1 MGNGPG
7 ALRNSMTNLQLPII
21 IQATNRSSL
30 FASKVL
36 APLTDDL
43 TVLAYLVKRLQD
55 FGLGPIL
62 LATSNDPVDD
72 SLAVAA
78 QCSGIEIYRGA
89 HDDLISRLS
98 AAAQQFEYSHFVRV
112 YGSYP
117 LTEVQ
122 ALAQLAEEHVAR
134 GVEYSYNEHYF
145 GVPWGLGCEVISRQT
160 LEKLAGFD
168 LSREQKEAGT
178 LFIRQN
184 PHLFTIY
191 RLDAPICR
199 PSLKLAL
206 ETEADLG
213 LLRDIVHH
221 LPDPDL
227 RSIIEYLD
235 AHPILANSNQQGMP
249 PQEVGLEKLYLHPA
263 KLQALLDSLGE
274 PADQTYPISVEL
286 SLTNRCN
293 LKCIWCSDNDLRRR
307 QGFNV
312 DLDQDTLFRLFE
324 DLKQGGTSG
333 VVLEGGG
340 EPTLHRQF
348 HLIVARLAE
357 LGLAAGLITNGILP
371 IAAEILG
378 GIEWVRVSLDASTPE
393 EFRALK
399 GYDGFEQ
406 VLSNIYH
413 YATYCPMVGVGYV
426 VTNRN
431 CQDLET
437 LVLRLRRYGV
447 SYIQFRPVID
457 CPDLA
462 PGDLDLAYLKRYQTA
477 SFSVLINGMQEN
489 AQAGNEGLPCRTH
502 SLTTVITPEG
512 SVYLCGRLNVYSWL
526 PPLGN
531 IRNQSFGEIWRGAE
545 RRRQALQVNDGLFCE
560 TYCPQCRLAKFNQ
573 LLARLVRTKSPHFI

>member
-1 MGNGPG
+1 MP
-7 ALRNSMTNLQLPII
+7 NLQIPIF

-36 APLTDDL
+36 APLTADL
-43 TVLAYLVKRLQD
+43 TVLAYLVKRLQG

-72 SLAVAA
+72 TLAVAA
-78 QCSGIEIYRGA
+78 QSAGIEIYRGA
-89 HDDLISRLS
+89 QDDLISRLS
-98 AAAQQFEYSHFVRV
+98 AAARQWEFSHFVRV

-117 LTEVQ
+117 LTELQ
-122 ALAQLAEEHVAR
+122 ALGQLAAEHAAFE
-134 GVEYSYNEHYF
+134 VEYSYNEHYF
-145 GVPWGLGCEVISRQT
+145 GVPWGLGCEVINRQT

-168 LSREQKEAGT
+168 LTREQKEAGT

-184 PHLFTIY
+184 PHLFTIH
-191 RLDAPICR
+191 RLDSSLRR

-213 LLRDIVHH
+213 LLRDIVQH
-221 LPDPDL
+221 LPNPDL
-227 RSIIEYLD
+227 RSIVEYLD
-235 AHPILANSNQQGMP
+235 DHPILANSNQQESP
-249 PQEVGLEKLYLHPA
+249 PQEVGLEKLYLHPP
-263 KLQALLDSLGE
+263 KLQALLDSQSE
-274 PADQTYPISVEL
+274 TVDQTYPISVEL

-293 LKCIWCSDNDLRRR
+293 LKCIWCSDNDLRQR
-307 QGFNV
+307 QGINI
-312 DLDQDTLFRLFE
+312 DLDEETLFRLFE

-348 HLIVARLAE
+348 HRIAAKLAE

-371 IAAEILG
+371 IAANILG

-413 YATYCPMVGVGYV
+413 YAAYCPMVGVGYV

-431 CQDLET
+431 VQDLES
-437 LVLRLRRYGV
+437 LVLRLRRYRV

-457 CPDLA
+457 CPDLS
-462 PGDLDLAYLKRYQTA
+462 PGHLDLAYLKRYQTA
-477 SFSVLINGMQEN
+477 GFSVLIEGMQEN
-489 AQAGNEGLPCRTH
+489 ARAGNEGLPCRSH
-502 SLTTVITPEG
+502 SLTTVITPDG
-512 SVYLCGRLNVYSWL
+512 SVFLCGRLNVYPWL
-526 PPLGN
+526 RPLGN
-531 IRNQSFGEIWRGAE
+531 IRSQSFREIWQGAE
-545 RRRQALQVNDGLFCE
+545 RRSQAFQVLDREFCE
-560 TYCPQCRLAKFNQ
+560 AYCPQCRLAKFNQ